1 MNHGRNICKYL
12 KDIRKNIAEENGI
25 PLEQKECTY
34 NGECSGTC
42 PCCEEEL
49 RYLESK
55 LTERIRLGKVA
66 TVASIAIGLAAC
78 NGENHSSS
86 QSNDSANMENAIA
99 DDFSYCSSD
108 FSIGDT
114 VLLPF
119 TGLVA
124 SDSNGEYHT
133 PQGRRVMV
141 VGFDEQ
147 GEPVFEEIGND

>member
-1 MNHGRNICKYL
+1 MNQGKNICKCL
-12 KDIRKNIAEENGI
+12 KEIRKNIAEENGI
-25 PLEQKECTY
+25 PLEQKDCTY
-34 NGECSGTC
+34 NGECNGTC

-55 LTERIRLGKVA
+55 LTERMRLGKVA
-66 TVASIAIGLAAC
+66 TLASIAIGLAAC
-78 NGENHSSS
+78 NGENPSSS

-99 DDFSYCSSD
+99 EDLSYCSSD